1 MKKIIRYVAFDG
13 VEFESEKEC
22 EQYEC
27 KIVQKQHLKRIADAV
42 YDYCDSVQCADCILR
57 ENFCGLADILYAKL
71 EED

>member
-22 EQYEC
+22 ERYER
-27 KIVQKQHLKRIADAV
+27 KIVQKQYLKRIADAV
-42 YDYCDSVQCADCILR
+42 YDYCDNMQCADCVLR
-57 ENFCGLADILYAKL
+57 EKYCGLEDILYAKL